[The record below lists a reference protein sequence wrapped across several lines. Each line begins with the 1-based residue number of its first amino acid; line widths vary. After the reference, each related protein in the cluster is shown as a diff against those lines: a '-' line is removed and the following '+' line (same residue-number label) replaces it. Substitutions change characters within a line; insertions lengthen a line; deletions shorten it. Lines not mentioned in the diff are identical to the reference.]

1 MSSSASEFLNAIDRR
16 HSREQSVVLRYR
28 NCLRFEESS
37 ADDEDFKRLL
47 DRTSIREGLRIFPL
61 LTYRDVEILVLD
73 ETSLML
79 THTLKSI
86 DGAVTIARS
95 LQRGYRRVAFESG
108 GNTGTALSVYGRRV
122 GLETFLVVPGEN
134 LSLLDSAAFEA
145 PTTHLIAVRDRERV
159 KQVAGELRKRERL
172 PKVPQPEW
180 RLEAS
185 MFIGSYLLEAMLEGL
200 QFDILAQTISAA
212 FAPIGIFRVLR
223 EHQAELGRL
232 PGFLGVQ
239 QAPNCPMYRAL
250 RGAETGSGAR
260 EGESEVRSSGRLLT
274 RVMYDSSPQSYG
286 TVDALRGVL
295 DDTGGDLTLVD
306 SADFRRLLEEDFD
319 GAGIL
324 SVLGKAG
331 VNIFVRDG
339 EIVETTGLLALTGA
353 LKEIDAGRITA
364 GSRVLVCLTSGTGR
378 PDGAVVPEVWAED
391 WVAEG

>member
-1 MSSSASEFLNAIDRR
+1 
-16 HSREQSVVLRYR
+16 
-28 NCLRFEESS
+28 
-37 ADDEDFKRLL
+37 
-47 DRTSIREGLRIFPL
+47 
-61 LTYRDVEILVLD
+61 
-73 ETSLML
+73 
-79 THTLKSI
+79 
-86 DGAVTIARS
+86 
-95 LQRGYRRVAFESG
+95 
-108 GNTGTALSVYGRRV
+108 
-122 GLETFLVVPGEN
+122 
-134 LSLLDSAAFEA
+134 
-145 PTTHLIAVRDRERV
+145 VRDRERV
-159 KQVAGELRKRERL
+159 KQVAGELRKREGL
-172 PKVPQPEW
+172 PKIPQPEW

-223 EHQAELGRL
+223 QHQAELGRL

-239 QAPNCPMYRAL
+239 QAPNCPMYSAL
-250 RGAETGSGAR
+250 RGAETGTGAR

-306 SADFRRLLEEDFD
+306 SADFRGLLEEDFD

-339 EIVETTGLLALTGA
+339 EIVETTGLLALTGT

>member
-37 ADDEDFKRLL
+37 ADDEDFKGLL

-134 LSLLDSAAFEA
+134 LSLLDSTAFEA
-145 PTTHLIAVRDRERV
+145 PSTHLIAVRDRHRV
-159 KQVAGELRKRERL
+159 KQVASELEGF
-172 PKVPQPEW
+172 PKIPLPEW

-223 EHQAELGRL
+223 QHQPELGRL

-239 QAPNCPMYRAL
+239 QAPNCPMYSAL
-250 RGAETGSGAR
+250 RGAETGTGAR
-260 EGESEVRSSGRLLT
+260 EGES
-274 RVMYDSSPQSYG
+274 
-286 TVDALRGVL
+286 
-295 DDTGGDLTLVD
+295 
-306 SADFRRLLEEDFD
+306 
-319 GAGIL
+319 
-324 SVLGKAG
+324 
-331 VNIFVRDG
+331 
-339 EIVETTGLLALTGA
+339 
-353 LKEIDAGRITA
+353 
-364 GSRVLVCLTSGTGR
+364 
-378 PDGAVVPEVWAED
+378 
-391 WVAEG
+391 